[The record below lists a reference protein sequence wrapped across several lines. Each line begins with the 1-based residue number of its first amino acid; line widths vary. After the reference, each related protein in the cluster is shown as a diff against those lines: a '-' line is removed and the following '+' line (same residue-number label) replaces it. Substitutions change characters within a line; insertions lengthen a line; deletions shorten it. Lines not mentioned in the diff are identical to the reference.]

1 MLNARLLVLSPSI
14 MELLSCQPKRLI
26 NERTPSVHNDRL
38 IHLECSSR
46 TEPLIRIPL
55 RQAVIETAALAV
67 IHRIKVQRELRFQGS
82 PLCNQVLLITFQIH
96 VGPAQGRTMLFRY
109 IHRLLDRQP
118 RPAPATGHTHLG
130 RRQPSVLSF
139 FMDSNS
145 LRIMYLILLISFYYF
160 DRICRHAS

>member
-1 MLNARLLVLSPSI
+1 MREHHPST
-14 MELLSCQPKRLI
+14 R
-26 NERTPSVHNDRL
+26 SVDPP
-38 IHLECSSR
+38 ECSSR

-96 VGPAQGRTMLFRY
+96 VGTAQEGLCSSAISIAFSIVSETCPCDETY
-109 IHRLLDRQP
+109 PPRQT
-118 RPAPATGHTHLG
+118 AAV
-130 RRQPSVLSF
+130 SIIF